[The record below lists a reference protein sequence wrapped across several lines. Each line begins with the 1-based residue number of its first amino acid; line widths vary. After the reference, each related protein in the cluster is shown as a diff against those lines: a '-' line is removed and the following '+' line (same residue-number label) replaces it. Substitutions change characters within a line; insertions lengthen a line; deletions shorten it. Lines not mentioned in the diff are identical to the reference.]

1 MQILYYNPCQAFNIL
16 FLFVSIFFLK
26 TSEIFTCRFL
36 DKINRGTMTGNFH
49 FTQKV
54 NKHKSIF
61 LPRVLKKHIIVL
73 SVETGIFISH
83 ASRAFCHLIME
94 FSNGGEGLNYSKL
107 VNYKPNIK
115 MFPIGLNNNPVWG
128 KVEVNFKTIF

>member
-1 MQILYYNPCQAFNIL
+1 
-16 FLFVSIFFLK
+16 
-26 TSEIFTCRFL
+26 
-36 DKINRGTMTGNFH
+36 MTGNFH

-83 ASRAFCHLIME
+83 ASWVFC
-94 FSNGGEGLNYSKL
+94 
-107 VNYKPNIK
+107 
-115 MFPIGLNNNPVWG
+115 
-128 KVEVNFKTIF
+128 